1 MPGGRAVP
9 TRDTWSHGRVETA
22 REPDADRLDVLDA
35 LERASAPLEP
45 DGELRT
51 VWARAALAHTES
63 LLTGADA
70 GPTYRPEPPGG
81 SMAALAAIGVP
92 DGPRDVDDVLAE
104 LLRWV
109 DEPGVATISPRHL
122 GYIPGGGLYASALG
136 DFLAAASNRYA
147 AMASVS
153 PGAAALETVVTDWLA
168 GVVGFGPGAGGVLT
182 SGGTQATLTAV
193 VAARDATRPE
203 PADRCVVYATAH
215 AHHALDM
222 GLAVAGLG
230 GVVRRTVPLDA
241 RYRMDAP
248 ALRAAVAAD
257 RAAGLRPWLLVG
269 TAGTTNTG
277 AVDPLD
283 ALADVAAA
291 EDLWFHVDGAY
302 GALFRLCEAGRAVLA
317 GIERAD
323 TVVLDPHKTMF
334 LPYGTGAV
342 LARQGRM
349 LRDVFAVRTDYLV
362 DDDPWSAGAPR
373 SPADHGPELTR
384 HFRALRVW
392 LPLQLAGRDAFEAAL
407 TEKIELARYLHRRLE
422 QADGF
427 EVGPA
432 PDLSIVTYR
441 YAPAGI
447 DRGDAVRLDALNQE
461 LVDRVRLDGEVF
473 VTTTR
478 LDGRLVLR
486 AAVGSFRTH
495 RRHVDRAVAALVAA
509 AGPLG
514 ARHPVRPGRGETPPD
529 P

>member
-1 MPGGRAVP
+1 
-9 TRDTWSHGRVETA
+9 VETA
-22 REPDADRLDVLDA
+22 GGPDADRLDA
-35 LERASAPLEP
+35 LERASAPLDP
-45 DGELRT
+45 DGDLRAG
-51 VWARAALAHTES
+51 WARAALAYAER
-63 LLTGADA
+63 LLAEVDGAPA
-70 GPTYRPEPPGG
+70 YRPEPAGG
-81 SMAALAAIGVP
+81 SMAALAGIGVP
-92 DGPRDVDDVLAE
+92 DRPRDVEDVLAD

-109 DEPGVATISPRHL
+109 DEPGAATTSPRYL
-122 GYIPGGGLYASALG
+122 GYVPGGGLYASALG
-136 DFLAAASNRYA
+136 DFLAAVSNRYA
-147 AMASVS
+147 ALASVS

-168 GVVGFGPGAGGVLT
+168 GVVGFGPGAAGVLT

-193 VAARDATRPE
+193 VAAREATRPD
-203 PADRCVVYATAH
+203 PAGRCVVYATSH
-215 AHHALDM
+215 AHHALDQA
-222 GLAVAGLG
+222 LAVTGLG
-230 GVVRRTVPLDA
+230 GVVRHTVALDA
-241 RYRMDAP
+241 RYRMDVA

-257 RAAGLRPWLLVG
+257 RAAGLRPWLLAA
-269 TAGTTNTG
+269 TAGTTSTG
-277 AVDPLD
+277 AVDPLEE
-283 ALADVAAA
+283 LADVATAA
-291 EDLWFHVDGAY
+291 GLWFHVDGAY
-302 GALFRLCEAGRAVLA
+302 GAMFRLCAPGRAVLA

-342 LARQGRM
+342 LARQGRR

-362 DDDPWSAGAPR
+362 DDDPGAAGAPR

-392 LPLQLAGRDAFEAAL
+392 LPLQLAGRDAFAAAL
-407 TEKIELARYLHRRLE
+407 TEKVELARYLHRRLGE
-422 QADGF
+422 ADGF

-441 YAPAGI
+441 YAPSGV
-447 DRGDAVRLDALNQE
+447 DSGDAVRLDALNQA

-495 RRHVDRAVAALVAA
+495 RRHVDRALDALVAA
-509 AGPLG
+509 ARSLG
-514 ARHPVRPGRGETPPD
+514 AGGSIAPEQEETPRD

>member
-1 MPGGRAVP
+1 VVVA
-9 TRDTWSHGRVETA
+9 WSHGRVEIA
-22 REPDADRLDVLDA
+22 EGPDADRLEAWDA
-35 LERASAPLEP
+35 LERASAPLDP
-45 DGELRT
+45 DGALRAD
-51 VWARAALAHTES
+51 WARAALAHAER
-63 LLTGADA
+63 LLGEVEG
-70 GPTYRPEPPGG
+70 GPAYRLEPPGG
-81 SMAALAAIGVP
+81 SMAALSGIGVP
-92 DGPRDVDDVLAE
+92 DHPRAVGDVLAD

-122 GYIPGGGLYASALG
+122 GYIPGGGLYASAIG
-136 DFLAAASNRYA
+136 DFLAAVSNRYA

-168 GVVGFGPGAGGVLT
+168 GVVGFGPGAAGVLT

-193 VAARDATRPE
+193 VAARDATRPD
-203 PADRCVVYATAH
+203 PAADCVVYATAH
-215 AHHALDM
+215 AHHALDQA
-222 GLAVAGLG
+222 LAVAGLR
-230 GVVRRTVPLDA
+230 GVVRRAVALDA
-241 RYRMDAP
+241 RYRMDAA

-257 RAAGLRPWLLVG
+257 RAAGLRPWLLAA

-277 AVDPLD
+277 AVDPLE

-302 GALFRLCEAGRAVLA
+302 GALFRLCEPGRAVLA

-323 TVVLDPHKTMF
+323 TVVLDPHKMMF

-342 LARQGRM
+342 LARQGRR

-362 DDDPWSAGAPR
+362 DDDPWSSGAPR

-392 LPLQLAGRDAFEAAL
+392 LPLQLAGRDAFAAAL
-407 TEKIELARYLHRRLE
+407 TEKLELARYLHRRLGE
-422 QADGF
+422 ADGF
-427 EVGPA
+427 EVGPE

-441 YAPAGI
+441 YAPAWV
-447 DRGDAVRLDALNQE
+447 DRADAVRLDTLNQA

-473 VTTTR
+473 VTATR

-495 RRHVDRAVAALVAA
+495 RRHVDRALAALVAA
-509 AGPLG
+509 ARSLG
-514 ARHPVRPGRGETPPD
+514 AGGGVQPSQGETPRGP
-529 P
+529 

>member
-1 MPGGRAVP
+1 
-9 TRDTWSHGRVETA
+9 VETA
-22 REPDADRLDVLDA
+22 GEPDADHQDGVDALDA
-35 LERASAPLEP
+35 LERASSPLDP
-45 DGELRT
+45 DADLRAI
-51 VWARAALAHTES
+51 WSRAVLAHTER
-63 LLTGADA
+63 LLA
-70 GPTYRPEPPGG
+70 GVDGDPAYRPEPPGG

-92 DGPRDVDDVLAE
+92 DRPRDVDDVLAD

-109 DEPGVATISPRHL
+109 DQPGVATTSPRYL
-122 GYIPGGGLYASALG
+122 GYVPGGGLYASALG
-136 DFLAAASNRYA
+136 DLLAAVSNRYA
-147 AMASVS
+147 ALASVS

-168 GVVGFGPGAGGVLT
+168 GVVGFGPGAAGVLT

-193 VAARDATRPE
+193 VAARDATVPG
-203 PADRCVVYATAH
+203 PAGGCVVYATAH
-215 AHHALDM
+215 AHHALDQA
-222 GLAVAGLG
+222 LAVAGLG
-230 GVVRRTVPLDA
+230 GVVRRTVALDA
-241 RYRMDAP
+241 RYRMDAA

-257 RAAGLRPWLLVG
+257 RAAGLRPWLLAA
-269 TAGTTNTG
+269 TAGTTSTG

-283 ALADVAAA
+283 ALADVAAD
-291 EDLWFHVDGAY
+291 EDMWFHVDGAY
-302 GALFRLCEAGRAVLA
+302 GALFRLCAPGRAVLV

-342 LARQGRM
+342 LARRGRR

-362 DDDPWSAGAPR
+362 DDDPGAAGSPR

-392 LPLQLAGRDAFEAAL
+392 LPLQLAGRDALAAAL

-422 QADGF
+422 ETDGF

-432 PDLSIVTYR
+432 PDLSILTYR

-447 DRGDAVRLDALNQE
+447 DRGDAVRLDALNQA

-495 RRHVDRAVAALVAA
+495 RRHVDRAVDALVAA
-509 AGPLG
+509 AGSLG
-514 ARHPVRPGRGETPPD
+514 AGGAVGPGQGETPRAP
-529 P
+529 